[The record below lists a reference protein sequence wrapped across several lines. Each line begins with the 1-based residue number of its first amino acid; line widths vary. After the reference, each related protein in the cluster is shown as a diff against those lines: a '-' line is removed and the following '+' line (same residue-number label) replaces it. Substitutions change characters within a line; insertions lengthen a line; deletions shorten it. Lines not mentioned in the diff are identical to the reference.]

1 MGIGLLQKIKLLN
14 RRAKMSIA
22 MALDMV
28 VASFALWLT
37 YAVQELT
44 LLPSAITEHWWLL
57 PLASVATVSVFYVFR
72 QYHTVIRFAGSRF
85 FLNTL
90 IASFLTAWIVGVAF
104 LFEIYGS
111 GGVPAA
117 IFVTYPFYLMGGT
130 AGSRLLARR
139 VLEIQVTPKEEKI
152 ISVIYG
158 SGSGGT
164 QLFSAIRYG
173 GIYKPVA
180 FLDDDRSKHG
190 QSVHGLRVYA
200 PKKLPALMKSSGVST
215 VLLALPSTDPIRR
228 AEIVKELK
236 AFGVKK
242 IETMPSFSELV
253 TKQATFGDLRTLSI
267 EDILTRT
274 EVRTDE
280 ELAEKCVLGKSVM
293 VTGAGGSIGSEL
305 CRQIIK
311 RKPKTVVLFDNAES
325 SLFYI
330 EREINQRISKTN
342 DKTQVVA
349 VLGSVTDESR
359 LREIL
364 NEYKVES
371 VFHAAAYKHVSMLE
385 KNQLEGARNNIIG
398 TRCVFDAAAWAKCSS
413 LVVVSTDKA
422 VQPTSF
428 MGATKRFAELVVQAK
443 AQSNTKMK
451 TCLVRFGNVLGSSGS
466 VVPIFQEQIQSGGP
480 VTVTNP
486 EATRYFMTIPEASQ
500 LILQAGAMGTEANVF
515 MLQMGEPIRILDLA
529 KRMIALAGYTVK
541 NEENPKGDI
550 EITFKGLL
558 PGEKLHEQLVH
569 GDKLDA
575 TQHKM
580 ILVSKEELPEQSA
593 VLHVSSKIE
602 EAIANGDVVEILVA
616 MKQLIPDFIP
626 SWESVSTPI
635 VETPESNQS
644 SAKEEKIQ

>member
-1 MGIGLLQKIKLLN
+1 M
-14 RRAKMSIA
+14 
-22 MALDMV
+22 
-28 VASFALWLT
+28 
-37 YAVQELT
+37 
-44 LLPSAITEHWWLL
+44 
-57 PLASVATVSVFYVFR
+57 
-72 QYHTVIRFAGSRF
+72 
-85 FLNTL
+85 
-90 IASFLTAWIVGVAF
+90 
-104 LFEIYGS
+104 
-111 GGVPAA
+111 
-117 IFVTYPFYLMGGT
+117 
-130 AGSRLLARR
+130 
-139 VLEIQVTPKEEKI
+139 
-152 ISVIYG
+152 
-158 SGSGGT
+158 
-164 QLFSAIRYG
+164 
-173 GIYKPVA
+173 
-180 FLDDDRSKHG
+180 
-190 QSVHGLRVYA
+190 
-200 PKKLPALMKSSGVST
+200 KLPALMKSSGVST

-500 LILQAGAMGTEANVF
+500 LILQAGAMGTEADVF

-529 KRMIALAGYTVK
+529 KRMIALAEYTVK
-541 NEENPKGDI
+541 NDENPNGDI

-580 ILVSKEELPEQSA
+580 ILVSKEELPEQST